1 MRRILVYL
9 LLAVSL
15 GVYAQQQAG
24 DPDAGAA
31 ETEQPAEAIAEA
43 EAAVPEEEAEAIEDP
58 EAEAEEPLEDD
69 FSPEEEISEDFP
81 VPLPSDI

>member
-1 MRRILVYL
+1 MRRLLVYL

-24 DPDAGAA
+24 DTGTAAA
-31 ETEQPAEAIAEA
+31 ETEQVPESTTEA
-43 EAAVPEEEAEAIEDP
+43 EAAVSADEAEATP
-58 EAEAEEPLEDD
+58 EPETETEEPSEDD